1 MIFQRLAATVIAAEN
16 TVHSGNQFSRPEGL
30 GNIIIGTKVKP
41 GNHTIFIIRCR
52 QKNDRNI
59 RVCLDGTAQRKAA
72 SIDGSGFSLCCAIK
86 ANSDIPV
93 IFLTASDDEYSV
105 VAGLDLGADD
115 YIPKP
120 FRPRELISRMNSVLR
135 RYHRGSQPLEYH
147 ELKADTVRGLVYKNN
162 VELTLSALEYR
173 LLLLFLSNQGIVLTR
188 SRLLDELWDM
198 AGEFV
203 NDNTLT
209 VYIKRLREKIEADP
223 AHPEYIKTIRGL
235 GYKLGD

>member
-1 MIFQRLAATVIAAEN
+1 MTHVLLVDDDTSIVSNLCTFLNQEGFQVTSANNQKETIDLLDSGQYHFDLA
-16 TVHSGNQFSRPEGL
+16 L
-30 GNIIIGTKVKP
+30 
-41 GNHTIFIIRCR
+41 
-52 QKNDRNI
+52 
-59 RVCLDGTAQRKAA
+59 LDV
-72 SIDGSGFSLCCAIK
+72 SLPDGSGFSLCSAIK

-188 SRLLDELWDM
+188 SRLLDELWDV

>member
-1 MIFQRLAATVIAAEN
+1 MTHVLLVDDDTSIVSNLRTFLNQEGFQVTSANNQKETIDLLDSGQYHFDLA
-16 TVHSGNQFSRPEGL
+16 L
-30 GNIIIGTKVKP
+30 
-41 GNHTIFIIRCR
+41 
-52 QKNDRNI
+52 
-59 RVCLDGTAQRKAA
+59 LDV
-72 SIDGSGFSLCCAIK
+72 SLPDGSGFSLCSAIK

-115 YIPKP
+115 YISKP

-223 AHPEYIKTIRGL
+223 THPEYIKTIRGL

>member
-1 MIFQRLAATVIAAEN
+1 MTHVLLVDDDTSIVSSLQTFLNQEGFQVTSVNNHKETIDLLDSGQYHFDLA
-16 TVHSGNQFSRPEGL
+16 L
-30 GNIIIGTKVKP
+30 
-41 GNHTIFIIRCR
+41 
-52 QKNDRNI
+52 
-59 RVCLDGTAQRKAA
+59 LDV
-72 SIDGSGFSLCCAIK
+72 SLPDESGFSLCSAIK

-115 YIPKP
+115 YISKP

-173 LLLLFLSNQGIVLTR
+173 LLLLFLSNQSIVLTR

>member
-1 MIFQRLAATVIAAEN
+1 MTYVLLVDDDTSIVSNLRTFLNQEGFQVTSANNQKETIDLLDSGQYHFDLA
-16 TVHSGNQFSRPEGL
+16 L
-30 GNIIIGTKVKP
+30 
-41 GNHTIFIIRCR
+41 
-52 QKNDRNI
+52 
-59 RVCLDGTAQRKAA
+59 LDV
-72 SIDGSGFSLCCAIK
+72 SLPDGSGFSLCSAIK

-162 VELTLSALEYR
+162 MELTLSALEYR

-223 AHPEYIKTIRGL
+223 AHPEYIKTIRGR

>member
-1 MIFQRLAATVIAAEN
+1 MTHVLLVDDDTSIVSNLRTFLNQEGFQVTSANNQKEAIDLLDSGQYHFDLA
-16 TVHSGNQFSRPEGL
+16 L
-30 GNIIIGTKVKP
+30 
-41 GNHTIFIIRCR
+41 
-52 QKNDRNI
+52 
-59 RVCLDGTAQRKAA
+59 LDV
-72 SIDGSGFSLCCAIK
+72 SLPDGSGFSLCSAIK

>member
-1 MIFQRLAATVIAAEN
+1 MTHVLLVDDDTSIVSNLRTFLNQEGFQVTSANNQKETIDLLDSGQYHFDLA
-16 TVHSGNQFSRPEGL
+16 L
-30 GNIIIGTKVKP
+30 
-41 GNHTIFIIRCR
+41 
-52 QKNDRNI
+52 
-59 RVCLDGTAQRKAA
+59 LDV
-72 SIDGSGFSLCCAIK
+72 SLPDGSGFSLCSAIK

-173 LLLLFLSNQGIVLTR
+173 LLLLFLSNQSIVLTR
-188 SRLLDELWDM
+188 SQLLDELWDM

>member
-1 MIFQRLAATVIAAEN
+1 MTHVLLVDDDTSIVSNLRTFLNQEGFQVTSANNQKETIDLLDSGQYHFDLA
-16 TVHSGNQFSRPEGL
+16 L
-30 GNIIIGTKVKP
+30 
-41 GNHTIFIIRCR
+41 
-52 QKNDRNI
+52 
-59 RVCLDGTAQRKAA
+59 LDV
-72 SIDGSGFSLCCAIK
+72 SLPDGSGFSLCSAIK

-115 YIPKP
+115 YISKP

-173 LLLLFLSNQGIVLTR
+173 LLLLFLSNQSIVLTR

-198 AGEFV
+198 TGEFV

>member
-1 MIFQRLAATVIAAEN
+1 MTHVLLVDDDTSIVSNLRTFLNQEGFQVTSANNQKETIDLLDSGQYHFDLA
-16 TVHSGNQFSRPEGL
+16 L
-30 GNIIIGTKVKP
+30 
-41 GNHTIFIIRCR
+41 
-52 QKNDRNI
+52 
-59 RVCLDGTAQRKAA
+59 LDV
-72 SIDGSGFSLCCAIK
+72 SLPDGSGFSLCSAIK

-235 GYKLGD
+235 GHKLGD

>member
-1 MIFQRLAATVIAAEN
+1 MTHVLLVDDDTSIVSNLRTFLNQEGFQVTSANNQKESIDLLDSGQYHFDLA
-16 TVHSGNQFSRPEGL
+16 L
-30 GNIIIGTKVKP
+30 
-41 GNHTIFIIRCR
+41 
-52 QKNDRNI
+52 
-59 RVCLDGTAQRKAA
+59 LDV
-72 SIDGSGFSLCCAIK
+72 SLPDGSGFSLCSAIK

-115 YIPKP
+115 YISKP

-188 SRLLDELWDM
+188 SRLLEELWDM

>member
-1 MIFQRLAATVIAAEN
+1 MTHVLLVDDDTSIVSNLRTFLNQEGFQVTSANNHKETIDLLDSGQYHFDLA
-16 TVHSGNQFSRPEGL
+16 L
-30 GNIIIGTKVKP
+30 
-41 GNHTIFIIRCR
+41 
-52 QKNDRNI
+52 
-59 RVCLDGTAQRKAA
+59 LDV
-72 SIDGSGFSLCCAIK
+72 SLPDGSGFSLCSAIK

-162 VELTLSALEYR
+162 MELTLSALEYR

>member
-1 MIFQRLAATVIAAEN
+1 MTHVLLVDDDTSIVSNLRTFLNQEGFQVTSANNQKETIDLLDSGQYHFDLA
-16 TVHSGNQFSRPEGL
+16 L
-30 GNIIIGTKVKP
+30 
-41 GNHTIFIIRCR
+41 
-52 QKNDRNI
+52 
-59 RVCLDGTAQRKAA
+59 LDV
-72 SIDGSGFSLCCAIK
+72 SLPDGSGFSLCSAIK
-86 ANSDIPV
+86 TNSDIPV

-198 AGEFV
+198 AGKFV

>member
-1 MIFQRLAATVIAAEN
+1 MTHVLLVDDDTSIVSNLRTFLNQEGFQVTSANNQKETIDLLDSGQYHFDLA
-16 TVHSGNQFSRPEGL
+16 L
-30 GNIIIGTKVKP
+30 
-41 GNHTIFIIRCR
+41 
-52 QKNDRNI
+52 
-59 RVCLDGTAQRKAA
+59 LDV
-72 SIDGSGFSLCCAIK
+72 SLPDGSGFSLCSAIK

-135 RYHRGSQPLEYH
+135 RYHRGSQPLGYH
-147 ELKADTVRGLVYKNN
+147 ELRADTVRGLVYKNN

>member
-1 MIFQRLAATVIAAEN
+1 MTHVLLVDDDTSIVSNLRTFLNQEGFQVTSANNQKETIDLLDSGQYHFDLA
-16 TVHSGNQFSRPEGL
+16 L
-30 GNIIIGTKVKP
+30 
-41 GNHTIFIIRCR
+41 
-52 QKNDRNI
+52 
-59 RVCLDGTAQRKAA
+59 LDV
-72 SIDGSGFSLCCAIK
+72 SLPDGSGFSLCSAIK

-93 IFLTASDDEYSV
+93 IFLPASDDEYSV

>member
-1 MIFQRLAATVIAAEN
+1 MTHVLLVDDDTSIVSNLRTFLNQEGFQVTSVNNHKETIDLLDSGQYHFDLA
-16 TVHSGNQFSRPEGL
+16 L
-30 GNIIIGTKVKP
+30 
-41 GNHTIFIIRCR
+41 
-52 QKNDRNI
+52 
-59 RVCLDGTAQRKAA
+59 LDV
-72 SIDGSGFSLCCAIK
+72 SLPDGSGFSLCSAIK

-115 YIPKP
+115 YISKP
-120 FRPRELISRMNSVLR
+120 FRSRELISRMNSVLR

-173 LLLLFLSNQGIVLTR
+173 LLLLFLSNQSIVLTR

>member
-1 MIFQRLAATVIAAEN
+1 MTHVLLVDDDTSIVSSLQTFLNQEGFQVTSANNQKETIDLLDSGQYHFDLA
-16 TVHSGNQFSRPEGL
+16 L
-30 GNIIIGTKVKP
+30 
-41 GNHTIFIIRCR
+41 
-52 QKNDRNI
+52 
-59 RVCLDGTAQRKAA
+59 LDV
-72 SIDGSGFSLCCAIK
+72 SLPDGSGFSLCSAIK

-120 FRPRELISRMNSVLR
+120 FRPRELISRINSVLR

>member
-1 MIFQRLAATVIAAEN
+1 MTHVLLVDDDTSIVSNLRTFLNQEGFQVTSANNQKETIDLLDSGQYHFDLA
-16 TVHSGNQFSRPEGL
+16 L
-30 GNIIIGTKVKP
+30 
-41 GNHTIFIIRCR
+41 
-52 QKNDRNI
+52 
-59 RVCLDGTAQRKAA
+59 LDV
-72 SIDGSGFSLCCAIK
+72 SLPDGSGFSLCSAIK

-223 AHPEYIKTIRGL
+223 AHPEYIKTICGL

>member
-1 MIFQRLAATVIAAEN
+1 MTHVLLVDDDTSIVSNLRTFLNQEGFQVTSANNQKETIDLLDSGQYHFDLA
-16 TVHSGNQFSRPEGL
+16 L
-30 GNIIIGTKVKP
+30 
-41 GNHTIFIIRCR
+41 
-52 QKNDRNI
+52 
-59 RVCLDGTAQRKAA
+59 LDV
-72 SIDGSGFSLCCAIK
+72 SLPDGSGFSLCSAIK

-173 LLLLFLSNQGIVLTR
+173 LLLLFLSNQVIVLTR

>member
-1 MIFQRLAATVIAAEN
+1 MTHVLLVDDDTSIVSNLRTFLNQEGFQVTSANNQKETIDLLDSVQYHFDLA
-16 TVHSGNQFSRPEGL
+16 L
-30 GNIIIGTKVKP
+30 
-41 GNHTIFIIRCR
+41 
-52 QKNDRNI
+52 
-59 RVCLDGTAQRKAA
+59 LDV
-72 SIDGSGFSLCCAIK
+72 SLPDGSGFSLCSAIK

-120 FRPRELISRMNSVLR
+120 FRPRELISRINSVLR

>member
-1 MIFQRLAATVIAAEN
+1 MTHVLLVDDDTSIVSNLRTFLNQEGFQVTSANNHKETIDLLDSGQYHFDLA
-16 TVHSGNQFSRPEGL
+16 L
-30 GNIIIGTKVKP
+30 
-41 GNHTIFIIRCR
+41 
-52 QKNDRNI
+52 
-59 RVCLDGTAQRKAA
+59 LDV
-72 SIDGSGFSLCCAIK
+72 SLPDGSGFSLCSALK

-162 VELTLSALEYR
+162 MELTLSALEYR

>member
-1 MIFQRLAATVIAAEN
+1 MTHVLLVDDDTSIVSNLRTFLNQEGFQVTSANNQKETIDLLDSGQYHFDLA
-16 TVHSGNQFSRPEGL
+16 L
-30 GNIIIGTKVKP
+30 
-41 GNHTIFIIRCR
+41 
-52 QKNDRNI
+52 
-59 RVCLDGTAQRKAA
+59 LDV
-72 SIDGSGFSLCCAIK
+72 SLPDGSGFSLCSAIK

-120 FRPRELISRMNSVLR
+120 FRPRELISRMNSV
-135 RYHRGSQPLEYH
+135 HRGSQPLEYH

>member
-1 MIFQRLAATVIAAEN
+1 MTHVLLVDDDTSIVSNLRTFLNQEGFQVTSANNHKETIDLLDSGQYHFDLA
-16 TVHSGNQFSRPEGL
+16 L
-30 GNIIIGTKVKP
+30 
-41 GNHTIFIIRCR
+41 
-52 QKNDRNI
+52 
-59 RVCLDGTAQRKAA
+59 LDV
-72 SIDGSGFSLCCAIK
+72 SLPDGSGFSLCSAIK

-115 YIPKP
+115 YISKP

-173 LLLLFLSNQGIVLTR
+173 LLLLFLSNQSIVLTR

>member
-1 MIFQRLAATVIAAEN
+1 MTHVLLVDDDTSIVSSLRTFLNQEGFQVTSSNNHKETIDLLDSGQYHFDLA
-16 TVHSGNQFSRPEGL
+16 L
-30 GNIIIGTKVKP
+30 
-41 GNHTIFIIRCR
+41 
-52 QKNDRNI
+52 
-59 RVCLDGTAQRKAA
+59 LDV
-72 SIDGSGFSLCCAIK
+72 SLPDGSGFSLCSAIK

-115 YIPKP
+115 YISKP

>member
-1 MIFQRLAATVIAAEN
+1 MTHVLLVDDDTSIVSNLRTFLNQEGFQVTSANNQKETIDLLDSGQYHFDLA
-16 TVHSGNQFSRPEGL
+16 L
-30 GNIIIGTKVKP
+30 
-41 GNHTIFIIRCR
+41 
-52 QKNDRNI
+52 
-59 RVCLDGTAQRKAA
+59 LDV
-72 SIDGSGFSLCCAIK
+72 SLPDGSGFSLCSAIK

-115 YIPKP
+115 YISKP

-147 ELKADTVRGLVYKNN
+147 ELNADTVRGLVYKNN

>member
-1 MIFQRLAATVIAAEN
+1 MTHVLLVDDDTSIVSNLRTFLNQEGFQVTSANNQKETIDLLDSGQYHFDLA
-16 TVHSGNQFSRPEGL
+16 L
-30 GNIIIGTKVKP
+30 
-41 GNHTIFIIRCR
+41 
-52 QKNDRNI
+52 
-59 RVCLDGTAQRKAA
+59 LDV
-72 SIDGSGFSLCCAIK
+72 SLPDGSGFSLCSAIK

-223 AHPEYIKTIRGL
+223 THPEYIKTIRGL

>member
-1 MIFQRLAATVIAAEN
+1 MTHVLLVDDDTSIVSNLRTFLNQEGFQVTSANNQKETIDLLDSGQYHFDLA
-16 TVHSGNQFSRPEGL
+16 L
-30 GNIIIGTKVKP
+30 
-41 GNHTIFIIRCR
+41 
-52 QKNDRNI
+52 
-59 RVCLDGTAQRKAA
+59 LDV
-72 SIDGSGFSLCCAIK
+72 SLPDGSGFSLCSAIK

-135 RYHRGSQPLEYH
+135 RYHRGSQLLEYH

>member
-1 MIFQRLAATVIAAEN
+1 MTHVLLVDDDTSIVSSLQTFLNQEGFQVSSANNQKETIDLLDSGQYHFDLA
-16 TVHSGNQFSRPEGL
+16 L
-30 GNIIIGTKVKP
+30 
-41 GNHTIFIIRCR
+41 
-52 QKNDRNI
+52 
-59 RVCLDGTAQRKAA
+59 LDV
-72 SIDGSGFSLCCAIK
+72 SLPDGSGFSLCSAIK

-115 YIPKP
+115 YISKP

-173 LLLLFLSNQGIVLTR
+173 LLLLFLSNQGIILTR

>member
-1 MIFQRLAATVIAAEN
+1 MTHVLLVDDDTSIVSSLQTFLNQEGFQVTSVNNHKETIDLLDSGQYHFDLA
-16 TVHSGNQFSRPEGL
+16 L
-30 GNIIIGTKVKP
+30 
-41 GNHTIFIIRCR
+41 
-52 QKNDRNI
+52 
-59 RVCLDGTAQRKAA
+59 LDV
-72 SIDGSGFSLCCAIK
+72 SLPDGSGFSLCSALK

-105 VAGLDLGADD
+105 VTGLDLGADD
-115 YIPKP
+115 YISKP

>member
-1 MIFQRLAATVIAAEN
+1 MTHVLLVDDDTSIVSNLRTFLNQEGFQVTSANNQKETIDLLDSGQYHFDLA
-16 TVHSGNQFSRPEGL
+16 L
-30 GNIIIGTKVKP
+30 
-41 GNHTIFIIRCR
+41 
-52 QKNDRNI
+52 
-59 RVCLDGTAQRKAA
+59 LDV
-72 SIDGSGFSLCCAIK
+72 SLPDGSGFSLCSAIK

-115 YIPKP
+115 YISKP

-223 AHPEYIKTIRGL
+223 AHPKYIKTIRGL

>member
-1 MIFQRLAATVIAAEN
+1 MTHVLLVDDDTSIVSNLRTFLNQEGFQVTSANNQKETIDLLDSGQYHFDLA
-16 TVHSGNQFSRPEGL
+16 L
-30 GNIIIGTKVKP
+30 
-41 GNHTIFIIRCR
+41 
-52 QKNDRNI
+52 
-59 RVCLDGTAQRKAA
+59 LDV
-72 SIDGSGFSLCCAIK
+72 SLPDGSGFSLCSAIK
-86 ANSDIPV
+86 TNSDIPV

-120 FRPRELISRMNSVLR
+120 FRPRELISRINSVLR

-188 SRLLDELWDM
+188 SHLLDELWDM

>member
-1 MIFQRLAATVIAAEN
+1 MTHVLLVDDDTSIVSNLRTFLNQEGFQVTSANSQKETIDLLDSGQYHFYLA
-16 TVHSGNQFSRPEGL
+16 L
-30 GNIIIGTKVKP
+30 
-41 GNHTIFIIRCR
+41 
-52 QKNDRNI
+52 
-59 RVCLDGTAQRKAA
+59 LDV
-72 SIDGSGFSLCCAIK
+72 SLPDGSGFSLCSAIK

>member
-1 MIFQRLAATVIAAEN
+1 MTHVLLVDDDTSIVSNLRTFLNQEGFQVTSAHNQKETIDLLDSGQYHFDLA
-16 TVHSGNQFSRPEGL
+16 L
-30 GNIIIGTKVKP
+30 
-41 GNHTIFIIRCR
+41 
-52 QKNDRNI
+52 
-59 RVCLDGTAQRKAA
+59 LDV
-72 SIDGSGFSLCCAIK
+72 SLPDGSGFSLCSAIK

-162 VELTLSALEYR
+162 MELTLSALEYR

>member
-1 MIFQRLAATVIAAEN
+1 MAHVLLVDDDTTIVSSLQTFLNQEGFQVTSANNQKSARDLLDSGQYHFDLA
-16 TVHSGNQFSRPEGL
+16 L
-30 GNIIIGTKVKP
+30 
-41 GNHTIFIIRCR
+41 
-52 QKNDRNI
+52 
-59 RVCLDGTAQRKAA
+59 LDV
-72 SIDGSGFSLCCAIK
+72 SLPDGSGFSLCSAIK
-86 ANSDIPV
+86 ANADIPV

-115 YIPKP
+115 YISKP

-135 RYHRGSQPLEYH
+135 RYHRGSQPLEYR
-147 ELKADTVRGLVYKNN
+147 ELKANTVRGLVYKNN

>member
-1 MIFQRLAATVIAAEN
+1 MTHVLLVDDDTSIVSNLRTFLNQEGFQVTSANNQKETIDLLDSGQYHFDLA
-16 TVHSGNQFSRPEGL
+16 L
-30 GNIIIGTKVKP
+30 
-41 GNHTIFIIRCR
+41 
-52 QKNDRNI
+52 
-59 RVCLDGTAQRKAA
+59 LDV
-72 SIDGSGFSLCCAIK
+72 SLPDGSGFSLCSAIK

-162 VELTLSALEYR
+162 VELTLSALEYQ
-173 LLLLFLSNQGIVLTR
+173 LLLLFLSNQSIVLTR
-188 SRLLDELWDM
+188 SWLLDELWDM

>member
-1 MIFQRLAATVIAAEN
+1 MTHVLLVDDDTSIVSNLRTFLNQEGFQVTSANNQKETIDLLDSGQYHFDLA
-16 TVHSGNQFSRPEGL
+16 L
-30 GNIIIGTKVKP
+30 
-41 GNHTIFIIRCR
+41 
-52 QKNDRNI
+52 
-59 RVCLDGTAQRKAA
+59 LDV
-72 SIDGSGFSLCCAIK
+72 SLPDGSGFSLCSAIK
-86 ANSDIPV
+86 TNSDIPV

-147 ELKADTVRGLVYKNN
+147 ELKADTVRGLFYKNN

>member
-1 MIFQRLAATVIAAEN
+1 MTHVLLVDDDTSIVSNLRTFLNQEGFQVTSANSQKETIDLLDSGQYHFDLA
-16 TVHSGNQFSRPEGL
+16 L
-30 GNIIIGTKVKP
+30 
-41 GNHTIFIIRCR
+41 
-52 QKNDRNI
+52 
-59 RVCLDGTAQRKAA
+59 LDV
-72 SIDGSGFSLCCAIK
+72 SLPDGSGFSLCSAIK

-173 LLLLFLSNQGIVLTR
+173 LLLLFLSNQSIVLTR

-209 VYIKRLREKIEADP
+209 VYIKRLRDKIEKDP
-223 AHPEYIKTIRGL
+223 AHPEIIETVRGR
-235 GYKLGD
+235 GYKVG